1 MEEQT
6 TVRRELTQYGFQ
18 FGSALVE
25 RCMELAKGAVVVSV
39 TTPKHKLNIYVT
51 KTGKMRAAPR
61 WHQRR
66 GHWRTLASGR
76 RVWVRGPQQRE
87 VNDE

>member
-1 MEEQT
+1 MS
-6 TVRRELTQYGFQ
+6 G
-18 FGSALVE
+18 GSMNYLYSQIE
-25 RCMELAKGAVVVSV
+25 
-39 TTPKHKLNIYVT
+39 LNIYVT

>member
-76 RVWVRGPQQRE
+76 RVVQQHKGACK
-87 VNDE
+87 